1 MVALRPWGRGSR
13 RERAPSPG
21 KMMPRTTSLQAPAPS
36 PQVGTRK
43 FLPETSLAD
52 THTRSPAPPTP
63 PGLRPP
69 PPPLGTGAVM
79 AIPGRP
85 CPGKKSSCGFLDLA
99 PDGERDQVEPAR
111 IRFFPGSPRAVDRGG
126 YRNRGRGPGRGLV
139 PPRANDTRKILSGT
153 PHPSRASRSSP
164 ALGGGGSACDSQWKA
179 VSGGDAD
186 AVFPEGWGRAS
197 PGLGLPPDISPDCGP
212 WWISQSGEGAGE
224 GARPLPGQNDTR
236 KILSGTPHPALVGAG
251 AVRGD
256 TRWKAVP
263 GSGIDAGFPKG

>member
-139 PPRANDTRKILSGT
+139 PSPGKIIPES
-153 PHPSRASRSSP
+153 SSP
-164 ALGGGGSACDSQWKA
+164 APPTPPAPPALLPLPEGGGGSA
-179 VSGGDAD
+179 
-186 AVFPEGWGRAS
+186 R
-197 PGLGLPPDISPDCGP
+197 DI
-212 WWISQSGEGAGE
+212 
-224 GARPLPGQNDTR
+224 
-236 KILSGTPHPALVGAG
+236 
-251 AVRGD
+251 RGKPCPRY
-256 TRWKAVP
+256 T
-263 GSGIDAGFPKG
+263 